1 VIDDETLALGAGYRA
16 RLGETV
22 LEKPVHEAR

>member
-1 VIDDETLALGAGYRA
+1 MPVIGDAILALGAGYRA

-22 LEKPVHEAR
+22 LEKPVE